1 MFEKVWKAVVV
12 GRAHTSISAL
22 EPAILVVNLAG
33 TPINPKKET
42 EGIIT
47 CKVIELWQSIQNDTN
62 QRQVEGS
69 NFDLHLW
76 FNTTRVQVVRTQQA
90 VDGTD
95 SFPLYFDDPVG
106 TTQKAKGHSEA
117 RLTRMLLNNEVMI

>member
-1 MFEKVWKAVVV
+1 M
-12 GRAHTSISAL
+12 
-22 EPAILVVNLAG
+22 VNLAG

-95 SFPLYFDDPVG
+95 SFPPGRVKPS
-106 TTQKAKGHSEA
+106 TEA
-117 RLTRMLLNNEVMI
+117 AMAPLESSRHLVVNGDFYSIISNTSSFAYCRVYK